1 MAICPLF
8 PPLPLRCALSAL
20 LLIIIDLFDA
30 HRVAITSSSCHN
42 REIRKHC
49 SRPSRMRHK
58 VCYKYFQPAFI
69 SLATHASHTTA
80 VCVCVCVLPRSTS
93 AHVGL
98 LLSLL
103 VSLCLSLSLILLSH
117 PQLGN
122 LISMCEKSQRKYADR
137 SRNSQL
143 AQRGQPV

>member
-1 MAICPLF
+1 MAIYPLF
-8 PPLPLRCALSAL
+8 PPLPPRCVLAAL

-69 SLATHASHTTA
+69 SLATHASHTTTA
-80 VCVCVCVLPRSTS
+80 CVCVCVSTFNKCS
-93 AHVGL
+93 CWFAAL
-98 LLSLL
+98 FARLSLC
-103 VSLCLSLSLILLSH
+103 SSLSLILFSH

-122 LISMCEKSQRKYADR
+122 LISMCEKSQRKYADC
-137 SRNSQL
+137 SRDSHL